1 MTPLSFIIVD
11 DRELD
16 CFIAEKLIEKAD
28 KNSQVKCFYEAN
40 FYLDYIKNNEV
51 TTETIILLDIMM
63 PVMTGFDFLE
73 IFERLEWEKKKWYK
87 IVPIT
92 TSLNKSEIQRISTYP
107 SVLKVLQKPYS
118 VEALKNI
125 IELATS

>member
-16 CFIAEKLIEKAD
+16 CFIAEKLIGKAD
-28 KNSQVKCFYEAN
+28 KNSQIKCFNEAN
-40 FYLDYIKNNEV
+40 FCLEYIKNNN
-51 TTETIILLDIMM
+51 TATETIILLDIMM

-73 IFERLEWEKKKWYK
+73 VFERLESEKKKWYK

-118 VEALKNI
+118 VEELKHI
-125 IELATS
+125 IEMAQS

>member
-1 MTPLSFIIVD
+1 
-11 DRELD
+11 
-16 CFIAEKLIEKAD
+16 
-28 KNSQVKCFYEAN
+28 
-40 FYLDYIKNNEV
+40 
-51 TTETIILLDIMM
+51 MM